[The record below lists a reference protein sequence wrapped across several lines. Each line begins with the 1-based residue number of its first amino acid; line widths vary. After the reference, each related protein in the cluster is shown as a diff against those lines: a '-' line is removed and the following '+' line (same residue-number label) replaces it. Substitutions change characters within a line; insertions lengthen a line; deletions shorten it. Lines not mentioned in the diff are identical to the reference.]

1 MPTNTTKKTSTK
13 KEKLI
18 TSTKNKSSV
27 TKPTT
32 NKTGTNKK
40 DGVKKV
46 VVKRRKRELIPTRA
60 SAVAIAS
67 QANRAQKEALI
78 KKLASEKNVSME
90 KRRSSNMIPLWV
102 WIFFWC
108 ALLMFCVSF
117 YQAIIRPQL
126 EKELSEAN
134 SYGNMY
140 EMHSENSVSL
150 WWSSENQ
157 QTIESSNNYDN
168 IVTEE
173 YLPTVPTWAVDT
185 IEEFFKRLSAKQF
198 DSAYDLFTPSLQR
211 SSEIREHFTSFRM
224 NPFVSWIEW
233 ELKPTNFQ
241 YVSTSTYWKD
251 RYSFD
256 LSYTLAGSQET
267 FDEDW
272 EFVIDTSWDEP
283 KITSIIC
290 TTTKCSR
297 HPIFW
302 PESFGLMR

>member
-13 KEKLI
+13 NEKLI

-46 VVKRRKRELIPTRA
+46 VVKRRKRELTPTRA

-150 WWSSENQ
+150 WWSSESQ

-251 RYSFD
+251 RYSFN

-283 KITSIIC
+283 KISSIIC